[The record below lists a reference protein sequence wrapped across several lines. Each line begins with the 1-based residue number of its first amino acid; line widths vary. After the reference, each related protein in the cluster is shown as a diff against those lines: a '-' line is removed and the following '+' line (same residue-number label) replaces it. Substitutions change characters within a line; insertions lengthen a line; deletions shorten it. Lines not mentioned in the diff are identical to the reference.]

1 MIVNPHD
8 RLVKGVFSD
17 LVEAAALL
25 EGVLPADVAACL
37 DWSTLRQASGDLIDP
52 LLDERHADLLFEVQR
67 RAGGAAFVHVLVE
80 HQSTPDRRMARRLL
94 RYQGRIWDRFERLEP
109 EATLLPPILS
119 LVLYHGAAPWGLSL
133 RFVDGLDLEGTPA
146 GLRAKMVDFEYQ
158 VLDLAALPDDAR
170 VGRALGRLALLL
182 LKYSREGDLW
192 ERLPRW
198 VVLVKQAWASPTGL
212 AALSLVLGYILE
224 MSAGPVPAPVT
235 RFLLS
240 ELGEPAMEVV
250 STWGER
256 LRWEGRQEGRRE
268 GRQEGRQEAQVEML
282 LDAVHTRFG
291 SVPEPVRQAILAA
304 DAEQITVLFRRIL
317 VATHVE
323 ALLLP

>member
-1 MIVNPHD
+1 M
-8 RLVKGVFSD
+8 
-17 LVEAAALL
+17 
-25 EGVLPADVAACL
+25 
-37 DWSTLRQASGDLIDP
+37 
-52 LLDERHADLLFEVQR
+52 
-67 RAGGAAFVHVLVE
+67 
-80 HQSTPDRRMARRLL
+80 
-94 RYQGRIWDRFERLEP
+94 
-109 EATLLPPILS
+109 
-119 LVLYHGAAPWGLSL
+119 
-133 RFVDGLDLEGTPA
+133 
-146 GLRAKMVDFEYQ
+146 
-158 VLDLAALPDDAR
+158 
-170 VGRALGRLALLL
+170 
-182 LKYSREGDLW
+182 
-192 ERLPRW
+192 
-198 VVLVKQAWASPTGL
+198 KQAWASPTGL

-256 LRWEGRQEGRRE
+256 LRREARQE

>member
-1 MIVNPHD
+1 
-8 RLVKGVFSD
+8 
-17 LVEAAALL
+17 
-25 EGVLPADVAACL
+25 
-37 DWSTLRQASGDLIDP
+37 
-52 LLDERHADLLFEVQR
+52 
-67 RAGGAAFVHVLVE
+67 
-80 HQSTPDRRMARRLL
+80 
-94 RYQGRIWDRFERLEP
+94 
-109 EATLLPPILS
+109 
-119 LVLYHGAAPWGLSL
+119 
-133 RFVDGLDLEGTPA
+133 
-146 GLRAKMVDFEYQ
+146 
-158 VLDLAALPDDAR
+158 
-170 VGRALGRLALLL
+170 
-182 LKYSREGDLW
+182 
-192 ERLPRW
+192 